1 MYKPHKRSRSHNGA
15 ITSSGYCLIAF
26 YVCSVVLRELDPFR
40 VVVAFQHQTL
50 ISHCNDHAGLHRCLK
65 ASNDQEPQLQPWTEA
80 IIDYSGANEYFEAHY
95 GKHPFL
101 DLPPSSAPY
110 FGGDK
115 ILEPIYNGRELGIVG
130 EDGLLMAS
138 KIATTSN
145 NTSTE
150 AELSHH
156 VKSLKKY
163 GMALIDSPTR
173 VIDWKNKK
181 QIENVYIQELEQIL
195 PSLFSTKIKLHSF
208 WNPMLRGENHTISAP
223 LKQNSKDTNAK
234 PKGDNN
240 SLGDTISTA
249 NVASMVHI
257 DTDVGAYESVDEFL
271 AIVEKNQ
278 VRRQEEH
285 GDEFDRSQYQN
296 EIIDNR
302 KRFAVVNFWRNTNP
316 LEPITSSPLSILST
330 RYDHGTNLSVG
341 ANPQGVSAH
350 DKLFAFPN
358 VRPDLEESK
367 WYTFP
372 NMTSNEVLVFYQYD
386 RLVTQPSDL
395 WHCAISIDEDQQNR
409 AAGTEANFE
418 TSRKRQKTPR
428 ESFDIRVLVVFDE
441 VVEES
446 KDRFQPD
453 RVRPVLS
460 FEESG
465 CFCDEQAEKRSQ

>member
-50 ISHCNDHAGLHRCLK
+50 ISHCNHHAGLHRCLK

-249 NVASMVHI
+249 NVASMVHGQI
-257 DTDVGAYESVDEFL
+257 LQRLEQRGITGNHIVPRGKLAGLGLLRHVGDAQAFKTTNIAGIRLELLKQQGKQARFPAAVT
-271 AIVEKNQ
+271 ANQ
-278 VRRQEEH
+278 
-285 GDEFDRSQYQN
+285 
-296 EIIDNR
+296 
-302 KRFAVVNFWRNTNP
+302 RNLLP
-316 LEPITSSPLSILST
+316 GL
-330 RYDHGTNLSVG
+330 
-341 ANPQGVSAH
+341 
-350 DKLFAFPN
+350 
-358 VRPDLEESK
+358 
-367 WYTFP
+367 
-372 NMTSNEVLVFYQYD
+372 
-386 RLVTQPSDL
+386 
-395 WHCAISIDEDQQNR
+395 
-409 AAGTEANFE
+409 
-418 TSRKRQKTPR
+418 
-428 ESFDIRVLVVFDE
+428 
-441 VVEES
+441 
-446 KDRFQPD
+446 
-453 RVRPVLS
+453 
-460 FEESG
+460 
-465 CFCDEQAEKRSQ
+465 